1 MSHHTAI
8 FRCQGAPERFALH
21 GRLHRFKNDY
31 RSLTDLPKVWRFTKV
46 SRAPFLFKPHH
57 ERVAFGVA
65 SAWCKMRANPQWQCM
80 SWRFADQLITRTSF
94 RNVMGLRSPCDSSP
108 RVSHDRDGDSGLGNA
123 SKLAAQCL
131 DAREQFVNTGFS
143 DATIVFNAQKF
154 CATSFHFD

>member
-1 MSHHTAI
+1 M
-8 FRCQGAPERFALH
+8 ALH
-21 GRLHRFKNDY
+21 K
-31 RSLTDLPKVWRFTKV
+31 SLT
-46 SRAPFLFKPHH
+46 RAPFLFKPHH

-80 SWRFADQLITRTSF
+80 SWRFAGQLITRTSF

-108 RVSHDRDGDSGLGNA
+108 RVSHDRDRDSGLGNA
-123 SKLAAQCL
+123 SKLAAQCV

-143 DATIVFNAQKF
+143 DAAIVFNAQKF